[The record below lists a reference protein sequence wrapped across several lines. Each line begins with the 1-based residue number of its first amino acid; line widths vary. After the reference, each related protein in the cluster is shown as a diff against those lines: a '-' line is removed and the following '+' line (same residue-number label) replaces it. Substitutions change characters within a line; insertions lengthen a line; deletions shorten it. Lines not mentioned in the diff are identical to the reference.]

1 MTTLYRLYTEYRAN
15 LDTLASAHFKGFTV
29 FEGAGYWSGLAE
41 RAAVVEILTD
51 DSAEQRALVYT
62 LAEDIRAVNT
72 QTTVIV
78 TEQQVDTVLITAKED
93 IVLTELAS

>member
-15 LDTLASAHFKGFTV
+15 LDTLASAYFKGFTV

-51 DSAEQRALVYT
+51 DSAE
-62 LAEDIRAVNT
+62 
-72 QTTVIV
+72 
-78 TEQQVDTVLITAKED
+78 
-93 IVLTELAS
+93 